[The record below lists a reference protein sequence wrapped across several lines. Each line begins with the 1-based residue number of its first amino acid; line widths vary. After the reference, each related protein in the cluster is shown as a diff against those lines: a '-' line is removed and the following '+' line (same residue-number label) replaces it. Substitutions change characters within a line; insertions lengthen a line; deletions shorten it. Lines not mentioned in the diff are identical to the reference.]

1 MTSVAD
7 EGARA
12 GNLAR
17 TNATDL
23 WIKKC
28 VATLPA

>member
-1 MTSVAD
+1 MTDMAN

-17 TNATDL
+17 TNAADL
-23 WIKKC
+23 WIQKP

>member
-1 MTSVAD
+1 MTGVAD

-17 TNATDL
+17 TNSADL
-23 WIKKC
+23 WIQKP

>member
-1 MTSVAD
+1 MTGVAD

-12 GNLAR
+12 GNVAR

-23 WIKKC
+23 WIEKP